1 MIVRMHEIKAA
12 AGHTDVP
19 EPENPLF
26 KLREMLLGSV
36 GFMEHANNRNRDTLR
51 SQAQDVLVNQLG
63 NRPRVHPR
71 YHTRFIERPRAVDRN
86 PDRRI
91 ILLEDLDVLIVD
103 QVPVRLDV
111 RAPGKFIGFFH
122 HCLDDLM
129 TRRQCLSTM
138 EIRRPPAPAHSP
150 FLLHLR
156 QYRIKSQRALSGL
169 IWCVAQSV
177 IITVHALS
185 LAPHV
190 RDLHAYSRHDTLSSW
205 SRFLG
210 IKKGR
215 GVCPAF
221 KKRCSRVLV
230 SVNRNALSANPNERC
245 SPCGLYRY
253 GLCGLNVGCNTTG
266 HYGVHGP
273 SGCCGHHGLRPYA
286 ETFGPCAHRSETPHQ
301 GVRDRRADPA
311 RFHPS
316 GRYMGYPYEPAHP

>member
-91 ILLEDLDVLIVD
+91 ILLAALDVLIVD
-103 QVPVRLDV
+103 QVPVRLAV
-111 RAPGKFIGFFH
+111 RAPGEFIGFFH
-122 HCLDDLM
+122 HCLDDLL

-138 EIRRPPAPAHSP
+138 EIRRTPAPAHSP

-156 QYRIKSQRALSGL
+156 QYRIKFQRALSGL
-169 IWCVAQSV
+169 IWRVAQSV
-177 IITVHALS
+177 FIAVHALS
-185 LAPHV
+185 LTPNV
-190 RDLHAYSRHDTLSSW
+190 CDLHAYSRHDTISS
-205 SRFLG
+205 SLFL
-210 IKKGR
+210 
-215 GVCPAF
+215 AL
-221 KKRCSRVLV
+221 KKRCSHVLV
-230 SVNRNALSANPNERC
+230 SVNRNAFSTYSNDRC
-245 SPCGLYRY
+245 SPCVLYRH
-253 GLCGLNVGCNTTG
+253 GLRGLNAGCNTTG
-266 HYGVHGP
+266 HYGVDGP
-273 SGCCGHHGLRPYA
+273 NGRCGHNNLRPYA
-286 ETFGPCAHRSETPHQ
+286 EAFGPCAHRSETPHQ
-301 GVRDRRADPA
+301 GVRDRSADPA
-311 RFHPS
+311 KI
-316 GRYMGYPYEPAHP
+316 GRASCRERE

>member
-19 EPENPLF
+19 KPENPLF

-36 GFMEHANNRNRDTLR
+36 GFMEHANNRDRDTLR

-71 YHTRFIERPRAVDRN
+71 HHASFIERPRTVDRN

-103 QVPVRLDV
+103 QVPVCLDV
-111 RAPGKFIGFFH
+111 RASGKFIGFFH

-138 EIRRPPAPAHSP
+138 EIRRTPAPAHSP
-150 FLLHLR
+150 FFLHLR
-156 QYRIKSQRALSGL
+156 QYRIKFQRALSGL

-177 IITVHALS
+177 LLAVHALS
-185 LAPHV
+185 LTPYV
-190 RDLHAYSRHDTLSSW
+190 RDLHAYSRHDTISS
-205 SRFLG
+205 SLFLG
-210 IKKGR
+210 TK
-215 GVCPAF
+215 VCPAL
-221 KKRCSRVLV
+221 KKRCSHVLV
-230 SVNRNALSANPNERC
+230 SVNRNAFSTYSNDRC
-245 SPCGLYRY
+245 SLCGLYRY
-253 GLCGLNVGCNTTG
+253 GLSGLNAGCNTTG

-273 SGCCGHHGLRPYA
+273 SGCCGHHGLRPY
-286 ETFGPCAHRSETPHQ
+286 EEMFGPCAHRSKTPHQ
-301 GVRDRRADPA
+301 GVRDLRADPA

-316 GRYMGYPYEPAHP
+316 GRYMGYPY